1 MILQITSDAEA
12 DIVEGYW
19 FYEKQLSGLGN
30 HFRTCMIED
39 IESLAKYGG
48 VHEIEHGCY
57 RALSKKFPFC
67 LYYSLHASTVT
78 IIAVIDARRDP
89 LWIRARLQ

>member
-39 IESLAKYGG
+39 MDSRKASIGPCLRETQGS
-48 VHEIEHGCY
+48 
-57 RALSKKFPFC
+57 RA
-67 LYYSLHASTVT
+67 ANGT
-78 IIAVIDARRDP
+78 ADGR
-89 LWIRARLQ
+89 